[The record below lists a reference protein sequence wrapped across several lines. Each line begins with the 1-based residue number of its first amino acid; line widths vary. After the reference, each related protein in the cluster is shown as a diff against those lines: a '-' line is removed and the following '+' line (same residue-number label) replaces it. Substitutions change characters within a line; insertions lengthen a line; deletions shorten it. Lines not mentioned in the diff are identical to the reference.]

1 MKQSRNANL
10 KRLDRLV
17 RIRQTY
23 SAVAETDL
31 KQADSE
37 VRRLEAADDETVG
50 NIQDTRAEIAYLQST
65 SGHDLQR
72 TENYIRALT
81 RQRQIIH
88 RSLETATSNLDRRR
102 GEWTEAM
109 REEKIA
115 EKLQERRLH
124 QWQRENDITQQK
136 SQDEASIARYVR
148 ARAEE

>member
-88 RSLETATSNLDRRR
+88 RSLETATLF
-102 GEWTEAM
+102 
-109 REEKIA
+109 
-115 EKLQERRLH
+115 
-124 QWQRENDITQQK
+124 
-136 SQDEASIARYVR
+136 ARSVQI
-148 ARAEE
+148 

>member
-102 GEWTEAM
+102 DEWTEAM